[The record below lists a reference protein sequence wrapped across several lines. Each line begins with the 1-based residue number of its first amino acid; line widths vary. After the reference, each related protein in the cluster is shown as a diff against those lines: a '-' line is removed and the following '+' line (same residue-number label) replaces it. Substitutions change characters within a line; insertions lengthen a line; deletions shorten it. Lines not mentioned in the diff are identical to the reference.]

1 MEQEDYAARIDFLYS
16 SLATKNEVIKK
27 LRRENKFATQIHETF
42 KKKSIRTENAKDELH
57 AQKNLKDLED
67 QKTELE
73 KQHNTQLN
81 QLRED
86 AEKDKS
92 KLKEELDEKEKQIQD
107 QRDQNGAQR
116 EQLNLQQEQID
127 KLSAD
132 KMSLEY

>member
-57 AQKNLKDLED
+57 AEKNRKDLED

-92 KLKEELDEKEKQIQD
+92 KLNEEHKKEIEEKE
-107 QRDQNGAQR
+107 
-116 EQLNLQQEQID
+116 
-127 KLSAD
+127 
-132 KMSLEY
+132 

>member
-57 AQKNLKDLED
+57 AEKNRKDLED
-67 QKTELE
+67 QKTGLE

-92 KLKEELDEKEKQIQD
+92 KLKEELKEELNKQIGEKEKQIQD
-107 QRDQNGAQR
+107 QRD
-116 EQLNLQQEQID
+116 
-127 KLSAD
+127 
-132 KMSLEY
+132 